1 MRALKITTGATPSP
15 GTGLRENV
23 VQGIARELLV
33 NAIIRLEERGFP
45 VIFTVHDE
53 IVVEHP
59 QITRPIMEEIM
70 SEPPQ
75 WAVDLGVPLSFEG
88 WAEKRYRK

>member
-1 MRALKITTGATPSP
+1 MKITTGATPSP